1 MGTLTANCWWSVS
14 CSCFPS
20 KTHLRDALLKRGD
33 PFGLNV
39 AADVFSSQIQPYGFG
54 SGIVASANRKS
65 AKKLKRNKE
74 QQGEVILQTSN
85 SQFDDVSGK
94 TENPS
99 SENGSIRG
107 DFTSVVNES
116 GGNSITIPSRG
127 AILKACCVTSGL
139 IAVLGLAIRQLSH
152 AAASGG
158 LPVFDCSEVSLD
170 FEMWHLGLITGLV
183 VVISLSRYTLLKTWP
198 DFAESS
204 DAANRQVLT
213 SLQRLDYIIVAFL
226 PGITEELLFR
236 GGLLPLL
243 GLNWK
248 GALVVATIFGILHFG
263 SGRKISFAIW
273 ATFVGLAYGYATI
286 FSSSMVVPMASHALN
301 NLVGAILWRFT
312 SRSSEQTGS

>member
-213 SLQRLDYIIVAFL
+213 SLQTLDYIIVAFL
-226 PGITEELLFR
+226 PGISEVSTS
-236 GGLLPLL
+236 
-243 GLNWK
+243 
-248 GALVVATIFGILHFG
+248 VASTN
-263 SGRKISFAIW
+263 
-273 ATFVGLAYGYATI
+273 T
-286 FSSSMVVPMASHALN
+286 
-301 NLVGAILWRFT
+301 
-312 SRSSEQTGS
+312 